1 MPSGHLFRDLT
12 HPICTVKLN
21 LRAKTIFDK
30 RALVVEHLAMT
41 WNCIVEK
48 PRESPVEVG
57 LKAHE
62 KQLARNG
69 SVIATII

>member
-1 MPSGHLFRDLT
+1 MPSGLS
-12 HPICTVKLN
+12 N

-48 PRESPVEVG
+48 LCESLVEVG
-57 LKAHE
+57 L
-62 KQLARNG
+62 Q
-69 SVIATII
+69 